1 MGRKKRAEAVAVDG
15 AAMETKRAISGTKG
29 GIGASVYTIEQT
41 ALNLSQEEIDRLS
54 AQYRDLLNGLVK
66 VVRLKV
72 HSLLTD
78 PRLRDKAHL
87 REVSDAVVSFQQ
99 IYQALAGYT
108 TKTAKVEVDLVHE
121 ELERIRE
128 DRRLLSEEIDRIM
141 EKLKGVRDEHE
152 KVFDIGAEELPALAL
167 PGEGETERK
176 RVPLDS
182 LAEDVVL
189 KARLRD
195 ALLRGY
201 ITLEGAPGPTPAP
214 RVSQKWLAGV
224 VKTVQDSGGVKPEHL
239 MILQLREE
247 GGKFIDLREAPDTP
261 GTESVEH
268 FDAESM
274 EVAG

>member
-15 AAMETKRAISGTKG
+15 AAMETKRAITGTKG

-78 PRLRDKAHL
+78 PRVRDKAHL

-141 EKLKGVRDEHE
+141 AKLKGVRDENE
-152 KVFDIGAEELPALAL
+152 KVLDIGAEEVPALAL
-167 PGEGETERK
+167 PGEDEARQ

-201 ITLEGAPGPTPAP
+201 ITLEGTPGPTPAP
-214 RVSQKWLAGV
+214 RVSQKWLGGV
-224 VKTVQDSGGVKPEHL
+224 VKAVQDSGGVKAEHL
-239 MILQLREE
+239 AILQLRQD
-247 GGKFIDLREAPDTP
+247 GGKFVDLREVPDTP

>member
-1 MGRKKRAEAVAVDG
+1 MGRKKIAEAVAVDG

-72 HSLLTD
+72 QALLAD

-108 TKTAKVEVDLVHE
+108 TKTAKIEVDLVHE

-141 EKLKGVRDEHE
+141 AKLKGVRDEHE
-152 KVFDIGAEELPALAL
+152 KVLDIGAEEVQPLAL
-167 PGEGETERK
+167 LGDGEAARE

-201 ITLEGAPGPTPAP
+201 ITPEGTPGPTPAP

-239 MILQLREE
+239 LILQLRDE
-247 GGKFIDLREAPDTP
+247 GGKFVDLREVVSTP
-261 GTESVEH
+261 GTESAEN
-268 FDAESM
+268 FDAENV